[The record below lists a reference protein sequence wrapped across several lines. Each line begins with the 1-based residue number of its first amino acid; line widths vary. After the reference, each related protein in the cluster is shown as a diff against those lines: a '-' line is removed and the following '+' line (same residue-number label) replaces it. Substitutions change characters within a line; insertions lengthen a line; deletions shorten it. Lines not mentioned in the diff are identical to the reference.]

1 MDYTQLHI
9 SLHILAILLLL
20 YLVVKKSEHI
30 TNADIPAGIG
40 AMNAHLYTS
49 GATMR
54 MLGQSFSSTNQ
65 GVKLDIR
72 STDNPADKHTV
83 KVLPTERYKD
93 IPVGLHSA
101 ANLYTSGA
109 TLRALGQVFTST
121 NQGHK
126 VTLHNSDNPNEVME
140 VYISK

>member
-1 MDYTQLHI
+1 MDYTQFHI

-30 TNADIPAGIG
+30 ANADIPAGIG

-65 GVKLDIR
+65 GVKLDVL
-72 STDNPADKHTV
+72 STDNPSEKQTV
-83 KVLPTERYKD
+83 KVSPTERYQD
-93 IPVGLHSA
+93 IPAGLHSA

-121 NQGHK
+121 NQGRK
-126 VTLHNSDNPNEVME
+126 VTLHNSDNPAEVME

>member
-1 MDYTQLHI
+1 MDYTQFHI

-20 YLVVKKSEHI
+20 YLVVQKSEHI
-30 TNADIPAGIG
+30 ANADIPAGIG

-65 GVKLDIR
+65 GVQLDIR
-72 STDNPADKHTV
+72 STENPSEKQTV
-83 KVLPTERYKD
+83 KVSLTERYQD
-93 IPVGLHSA
+93 IPAGLHSG

-121 NQGHK
+121 NQGRK
-126 VTLHNSDNPNEVME
+126 VTLHNSDNPQEVME
-140 VYISK
+140 VYVAR